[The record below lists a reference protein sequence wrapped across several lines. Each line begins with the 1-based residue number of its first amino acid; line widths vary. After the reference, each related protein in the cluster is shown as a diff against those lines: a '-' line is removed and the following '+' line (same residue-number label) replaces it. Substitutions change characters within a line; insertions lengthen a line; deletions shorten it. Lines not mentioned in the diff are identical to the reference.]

1 MIDINTLIY
10 CELDL
15 EYPREK
21 FIEEI
26 DQILIPDSKLIET
39 GHDDKAIMGPL
50 RDINKAWGIIT
61 DEEHIDPKSRVSW
74 YVNSLIFSETDNVRY
89 NEISKGG
96 SIVARNNLLDKG
108 NWQYKSEYEN
118 LEITKFIKKLPFSE
132 IIHARLLCLDTGR
145 LVLIHNDGLEKSLT
159 KNLLASQG
167 YISITLNVSS
177 GGSPLYFGKMHD
189 YYKYFSTQAS
199 SYIFNDYHVHGVPRV
214 SSRRRQL
221 RISGRPTIEF
231 FKLLKLETIIRD

>member
-1 MIDINTLIY
+1 MIDITTLIY
-10 CELDL
+10 CELNL

-26 DQILIPDSKLIET
+26 DKILIPDSKLIET

-61 DEEHIDPKSRVSW
+61 DDEHIDPKSRVSW
-74 YVNSLIFSETDNVRY
+74 HVNSLIYSKTDNVRF
-89 NEISKGG
+89 NKISEVG

-108 NWQYKSEYEN
+108 NWQYKPKYEN

-132 IIHARLLCLDTGR
+132 IIHARLLCLEPGR
-145 LVLIHNDGLEKSLT
+145 LVLIHNDGLEKSLS
-159 KNLLASQG
+159 KNLLSSQG

-177 GGSPLYFGKMHD
+177 GGSPLYFAKMHD
-189 YYKYFSTQAS
+189 YYKRFSTQAS

-214 SSRRRQL
+214 WSRRRQI
-221 RISGRPTIEF
+221 RISGRPTKEF
-231 FKLLKLETIIRD
+231 FNLLKLQTIIGD